1 MPVDVGEIDADF
13 YIWTGHKVYGPTGVG
28 VLHGRPE
35 ILEAMPP
42 FLGGGHMIANVT
54 VEEIRFGT
62 LPAKFEA
69 GTLQVAEG
77 IGLGAA
83 VDFLAELGMDNV
95 RAHEQRDLRLR
106 AGAPRRGAR
115 A

>member
-1 MPVDVGEIDADF
+1 M
-13 YIWTGHKVYGPTGVG
+13 
-28 VLHGRPE
+28 LHGRPE
-35 ILEAMPP
+35 ILDAMPP
-42 FLGGGHMIANVT
+42 FLGGGHMIATVT

-83 VDFLAELGMDNV
+83 VDFLDELGHGQ
-95 RAHEQRDLRLR
+95 RARARARDLRLR
-106 AGAPRRGAR
+106 ARAPAAR
-115 A
+115 SRA